1 MSLFQQASRA
11 SELLCSRPDAYGVTK
26 EVDLRCKIGIVK
38 EHWERANVV
47 SLEDGSARIFA
58 QGFYRELGFA

>member
-38 EHWERANVV
+38 ERCEEANVM
-47 SLEDGSARIFA
+47 SLEDGSARILLKVFPV
-58 QGFYRELGFA
+58 ELGFA